1 MNIVAKHRIINE
13 YVRSRALAPSH
24 DAACEAVAQ
33 ITGLEFD
40 TVRAVVDEHLTL
52 SQEELA

>member
-13 YVRSRALAPSH
+13 YVRSRELAPSH
-24 DAACEAVAQ
+24 EAACEAVAR

-40 TVRAVVDEHLTL
+40 TVRGVVEEHLAL
-52 SQEELA
+52 SHGELA

>member
-24 DAACEAVAQ
+24 ESACEAVAQ
-33 ITGLEFD
+33 MTGLEVE
-40 TVRAVVDEHLTL
+40 TVLAVVNEHLAL
-52 SQEELA
+52 SHEELA